1 MDQHATQRK
10 EIGRAETQA
19 ESLQVKVQELEEC
32 LSSSESE
39 QKALQERLSRTES
52 DGKALEGIL
61 DEREE
66 DMYVGNFLRHPW
78 PLIMNL
84 TMTFAHT

>member
-1 MDQHATQRK
+1 MDQLATQRK

-19 ESLQVKVQELEEC
+19 ESLQVKVQELEGC

-39 QKALQERLSRTES
+39 QTALQERLSRTES
-52 DGKALEGIL
+52 DGKALQDIL

-78 PLIMNL
+78 PLNL